1 MHIKKRRALKVYA
14 EEKCIL
20 SPNTACGLSHVQKKE
35 KSASRK
41 VSSFKHAMF
50 GHILNQQIYV
60 RHVKVTPNM
69 WRTVELGSLKSFVS
83 SLCKLLLV
91 LTKE

>member
-1 MHIKKRRALKVYA
+1 MKGVSGISIQNFTISGNHIMHIKKRRALKVYA

-41 VSSFKHAMF
+41 VSAS
-50 GHILNQQIYV
+50 
-60 RHVKVTPNM
+60 
-69 WRTVELGSLKSFVS
+69 
-83 SLCKLLLV
+83 
-91 LTKE
+91 